1 MSECHR
7 TKILSKGIMIVFKT
21 KVCKFVVFLTGVLD
35 CLNVHVNRAAKK
47 HAG

>member
-7 TKILSKGIMIVFKT
+7 TKSVLKGIMIVFKQ
-21 KVCKFVVFLTGVLD
+21 KVREFVAFLTGVLG
-35 CLNVHVNRAAKK
+35 CLNANRAAKK